1 MNVKPPVR
9 KHLLGASLGALLAI
23 SLAACAPEPG
33 TEAGSTDKDSQTI
46 NPETSWGDGAVP
58 DEGVQTELPESFP
71 SDAFALPEGAVI
83 ENTGERG
90 TGQWFLVLRADDE
103 AEAERL
109 WDAVIAQ
116 NGFTLED
123 SGEAVEGG
131 RFGTLRSVS
140 LTVQA
145 LTIPQQDGSVQLSYD
160 LASTIG

>member
-1 MNVKPPVR
+1 MNVNPPMSKR
-9 KHLLGASLGALLAI
+9 LIGASLGALLVI

-33 TEAGSTDKDSQTI
+33 TEAGSTDKDSQTV
-46 NPETSWGDGAVP
+46 NPETNLGDGAVP
-58 DEGVQTELPESFP
+58 DEAFQTELPESFP
-71 SDAFALPEGAVI
+71 REAFALPDGAVI

-90 TGQWFLVLRADDE
+90 TGKWFLVLRASDE
-103 AEAERL
+103 PEAERL

-116 NGFTLED
+116 NDFTLED

-131 RFGTLRSVS
+131 RYGTLSSAS

-160 LASTIG
+160 LTSTIG